1 MLVTPIGAPAVP
13 VSAVHLARD
22 VNRLTVSLDVEM
34 SPDVEHEVQVLGVNH
49 RITTPKYRF
58 QLLQTEPVSDRV
70 KGITLKVAIFQGNEP
85 VSNIEKVTFD
95 STSENMDERTKQV
108 VLVLEDRQF
117 DKKTKYVL
125 RLRDA
130 ETDIEQSTVD
140 VIIDRAF
147 SDDF

>member
-1 MLVTPIGAPAVP
+1 MLQEVVVP
-13 VSAVHLARD
+13 VI
-22 VNRLTVSLDVEM
+22 TVRQVKGKGKQDTKTKEVG
-34 SPDVEHEVQVLGVNH
+34 VQVLGVNH

-70 KGITLKVAIFQGNEP
+70 KGITLKAAIYQGNDP
-85 VSNIEKVTFD
+85 VTNIEKVTFD
-95 STSENMDERTKQV
+95 STSENMDQRTKQV
-108 VLVLEDRQF
+108 VLGLEDRQY

-130 ETDIEQSTVD
+130 ESDIEQSTVD